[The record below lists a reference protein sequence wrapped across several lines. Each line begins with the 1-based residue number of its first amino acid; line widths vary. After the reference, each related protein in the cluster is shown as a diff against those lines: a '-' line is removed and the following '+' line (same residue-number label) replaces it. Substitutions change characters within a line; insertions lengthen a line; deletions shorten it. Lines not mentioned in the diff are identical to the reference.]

1 MKQSERQ
8 WQPFQLG
15 GDVPAPVGAYSPAA
29 RAGDLVFVSGQVPRD
44 PATGQLAGDDFTSQ
58 TRQVMKNV
66 ERALATAGATLSD
79 VVSVVVYLAN
89 VDDWGTFNTLYK
101 ELMPSPFPTRTA
113 VGADLRGIL
122 VEVSAVAYAPV
133 GRRS

>member
-8 WQPFQLG
+8 WQPFQHG

-44 PATGQLAGDDFTSQ
+44 PATGQLVGDDITTQ
-58 TRQVMKNV
+58 TKQVMKNV
-66 ERALATAGATLSD
+66 ERALGTAGATLSD

-89 VDDWGTFNTLYK
+89 VDDWGTFNTVYK
-101 ELMPSPFPTRTA
+101 EIMPSPFPTRTA
-113 VGADLRGIL
+113 LGADLRGIL
-122 VEVSAVAYAPV
+122 VEVSAVAYAP
-133 GRRS
+133 RP

>member
-15 GDVPAPVGAYSPAA
+15 GDVPPPVGAYSPAA

-44 PATGQLAGDDFTSQ
+44 PASGQLVSDDITSQ
-58 TRQVMKNV
+58 TKQVMKNV
-66 ERALATAGATLSD
+66 ERALGTAGATLRD

-89 VDDWGTFNTLYK
+89 VDDWGTFNTVYK
-101 ELMPSPFPTRTA
+101 ELMPSPYPTRTA

-122 VEVSAVAYAPV
+122 VEVSAVAYAP
-133 GRRS
+133 GRS